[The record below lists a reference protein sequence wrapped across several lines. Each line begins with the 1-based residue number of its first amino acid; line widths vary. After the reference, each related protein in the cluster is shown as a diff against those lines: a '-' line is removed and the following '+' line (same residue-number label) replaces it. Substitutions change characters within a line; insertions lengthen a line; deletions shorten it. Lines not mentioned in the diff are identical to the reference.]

1 MKKLILSTLFLP
13 VFALAACGDTG
24 TDSAD
29 SPESSGTENDDKLQV
44 YTTVYPLTYFTER
57 IGGDLVDVQS
67 VYPAGANEHT
77 FEPTQQDM
85 IAIAEAD
92 LMFYIGLGLEGF
104 IDSAK
109 STLEGED
116 VEFKAL
122 ADSITD
128 EQLEAAL
135 GHEDEEAHEEDGHE
149 EDAHA
154 EDGHEEDAHAEDG
167 HAEDGHAEDGH
178 AEDAHEEDAHEE
190 DGEHVEEAGHDD
202 HDHGSTDPHLWI
214 SPTLSQNL
222 ADSIKDSLI
231 AQDPDNEDTYETNH
245 AELISELEEL
255 DASFSEL
262 HEQVTKDTFFV
273 SHAAFTYLSEP
284 YGFEQVAI
292 AGLNSQDEPSQK
304 ELTEIVDLAR
314 DKNIEYIVFEQN
326 VSSNLTE
333 VVQKEVGAEAV
344 EMHNLGIL
352 TQEDIDNGETY
363 FTLMEKNL
371 EVLETILK

>member
-1 MKKLILSTLFLP
+1 MKKLILSILLLTIL
-13 VFALAACGDTG
+13 ALAACSAPDTNSG
-24 TDSAD
+24 DSAED
-29 SPESSGTENDDKLQV
+29 STKLQV

-57 IGGDLVDVQS
+57 IGGDLVEVKS

-109 STLEGED
+109 KTLEDED
-116 VEFKAL
+116 VEFAAL

-128 EQLEAAL
+128 EQLDAAL
-135 GHEDEEAHEEDGHE
+135 EHDGEEAHAEEGEHE
-149 EDAHA
+149 E
-154 EDGHEEDAHAEDG
+154 ET
-167 HAEDGHAEDGH
+167 
-178 AEDAHEEDAHEE
+178 
-190 DGEHVEEAGHDD
+190 GHDD
-202 HDHGSTDPHLWI
+202 HDHGSTDPHVWM
-214 SPTLSQNL
+214 SPVLSQNL
-222 ADSIKDSLI
+222 VDSIKDSLI
-231 AQDPDNEDTYETNH
+231 AQDPDNAEVYETNH
-245 AELISELEEL
+245 AALIEELEQL
-255 DASFSEL
+255 DTSFSKLQE
-262 HEQVTKDTFFV
+262 HVTKDTFFV

-284 YGFEQVAI
+284 YGFEQVAV

-304 ELTEIVDLAR
+304 ELTEIVDMAR
-314 DKNIEYIVFEQN
+314 EKNIEYIVFEQN

-344 EMHNLGIL
+344 EMHNLGVL

-371 EVLETILK
+371 ETLETILK

>member
-1 MKKLILSTLFLP
+1 MKKSTLFILLIL
-13 VFALAACGDTG
+13 VLLLAACGPDE
-24 TDSAD
+24 TDSG
-29 SPESSGTENDDKLQV
+29 ESAKDASKLQV

-57 IGGDLVDVQS
+57 IGGDFVDVTS

-104 IDSAK
+104 IDSAQK
-109 STLEGED
+109 TLQGED
-116 VEFKAL
+116 VEFTAL

-135 GHEDEEAHEEDGHE
+135 HLEGEVHEETHEVHEEEAAHDGHN
-149 EDAHA
+149 
-154 EDGHEEDAHAEDG
+154 
-167 HAEDGHAEDGH
+167 
-178 AEDAHEEDAHEE
+178 
-190 DGEHVEEAGHDD
+190 
-202 HDHGSTDPHLWI
+202 HGSTDPHIWM
-214 SPTLSQNL
+214 SPKLSQNL

-231 AQDPDNEDTYETNH
+231 AQDSANAETYEANH
-245 AELISELEEL
+245 AELIEELEQL
-255 DASFSEL
+255 DGSFSEL
-262 HEQVTKDTFFV
+262 HERVTNDTFFV
-273 SHAAFTYLSEP
+273 SHAAFTYLAEP
-284 YGFEQVAI
+284 YGFHQVAV

-304 ELTEIVDLAR
+304 ELTQIVDLAR
-314 DKNIEYIVFEQN
+314 EKNIGYIVFEQN

-344 EMHNLGIL
+344 EMHNLGVL

-363 FTLMEKNL
+363 FTLMQRNL

>member
-1 MKKLILSTLFLP
+1 MKKLILAILLLNL
-13 VFALAACGDTG
+13 FALAACGAAE
-24 TDSAD
+24 TDSGNSAED
-29 SPESSGTENDDKLQV
+29 NTNLEV
-44 YTTVYPLTYFTER
+44 YTTVYPLSYFTER
-57 IGGDLVDVQS
+57 IGGDHVKVKS
-67 VYPAGANEHT
+67 VYSAGANEHT

-109 STLEGED
+109 DTLEGED

-135 GHEDEEAHEEDGHE
+135 QHAGEESHMAQDDHAEEDEHEEGNAHES
-149 EDAHA
+149 
-154 EDGHEEDAHAEDG
+154 
-167 HAEDGHAEDGH
+167 
-178 AEDAHEEDAHEE
+178 
-190 DGEHVEEAGHDD
+190 
-202 HDHGSTDPHLWI
+202 HDHGSTDPHIWI

-231 AQDPDNEDTYETNH
+231 AQDPDNTEVYETNH
-245 AELISELEEL
+245 AALIKELEQL
-255 DASFSEL
+255 DDSFSQLQER
-262 HEQVTKDTFFV
+262 VTKDTFFV

-284 YGFEQVAI
+284 YGFEQIAI

-314 DKNIEYIVFEQN
+314 EKNIEYIVFEQN

-333 VVQKEVGAEAV
+333 VVQKEVGAEAL
-344 EMHNLGIL
+344 EMHNLGVL
-352 TQEDIDNGETY
+352 TQEDIDNEETY

-371 EVLETILK
+371 AVLETILK

>member
-1 MKKLILSTLFLP
+1 MKKLILFILLLT
-13 VFALAACGDTG
+13 VFTLAACG
-24 TDSAD
+24 AA
-29 SPESSGTENDDKLQV
+29 ETENGESATYSKKLQV

-57 IGGDLVDVQS
+57 IGGDLVEVKS
-67 VYPAGANEHT
+67 IYPAGANEHT

-109 STLEGED
+109 KTLEGED
-116 VEFKAL
+116 VEFAAL

-128 EQLEAAL
+128 KQLEAAL
-135 GHEDEEAHEEDGHE
+135 EHEGEEAHEDEHE
-149 EDAHA
+149 E
-154 EDGHEEDAHAEDG
+154 EHEEHSEESSHDG
-167 HAEDGHAEDGH
+167 
-178 AEDAHEEDAHEE
+178 
-190 DGEHVEEAGHDD
+190 
-202 HDHGSTDPHLWI
+202 HDHGSTDPHVWM
-214 SPTLSQNL
+214 SPKLSQDL

-231 AQDPDNEDTYETNH
+231 AKDPENAEVYEKNH
-245 AELISELEEL
+245 ADLIEELEQL
-255 DASFSEL
+255 DQSFSQL
-262 HEQVTKDTFFV
+262 HERVTKDTFFV

-284 YGFEQVAI
+284 YGFEQVAV

-344 EMHNLGIL
+344 QMHNLGVL
-352 TQEDIDNGETY
+352 TQEDIDNEETY

-371 EVLETILK
+371 EVLETILE

>member
-1 MKKLILSTLFLP
+1 MKKTLLFILLIFILL
-13 VFALAACGDTG
+13 LAACGDSG
-24 TDSAD
+24 AD
-29 SPESSGTENDDKLQV
+29 NADTPADGSKIQV
-44 YTTVYPLTYFTER
+44 FTTVYPITYFTER
-57 IGGDLVDVQS
+57 IGGDQVEVKS

-116 VEFKAL
+116 VKFAAL

-135 GHEDEEAHEEDGHE
+135 EHDGEEAHEDEQE
-149 EDAHA
+149 ELD
-154 EDGHEEDAHAEDG
+154 EQS
-167 HAEDGHAEDGH
+167 
-178 AEDAHEEDAHEE
+178 
-190 DGEHVEEAGHDD
+190 EEADHEG
-202 HDHGSTDPHLWI
+202 HDHGSTDPHIWM
-214 SPTLSQNL
+214 SPQLSQQL
-222 ADSIKDSLI
+222 ATSIKDSLI
-231 AQDPDNEDTYETNH
+231 AEDPDNTEVYETNH
-245 AELISELEEL
+245 AELIEELEQL
-255 DASFSEL
+255 DESFSQLQER
-262 HEQVTKDTFFV
+262 VSKDTFFV
-273 SHAAFTYLSEP
+273 SHAAFTYLAEP
-284 YGFEQVAI
+284 YGFEQVAV

-304 ELTEIVDLAR
+304 ELTEIVDMAR
-314 DKNIEYIVFEQN
+314 EKNIEYIVFEQN

-344 EMHNLGIL
+344 QMHNLGVL

-363 FTLMEKNL
+363 FTLMERNL